1 MVDFLINFG
10 FLSSN
15 IALLGPEKNLKSCP
29 LIAKDIKKKRKKNPA
44 FFSQKNFGYD
54 FLDPQNGQNT
64 DVNLAK
70 NGGFLD
76 PFSIF
81 EL

>member
-1 MVDFLINFG
+1 MVNFWTHFW

-15 IALLGPEKNLKSCP
+15 IALLGPEKNKNHVPWYLKTF
-29 LIAKDIKKKRKKNPA
+29 KKMKEKKYCV
-44 FFSQKNFGYD
+44 FSPKKIGYD

-64 DVNLAK
+64 NVNLAK
-70 NGGFLD
+70 NGRFLD